1 MSVEKF
7 NHKRALQRK
16 LEGEWDFDHNAS
28 SQKLKQ
34 VSRVCQC
41 QEWHTSSRSDT
52 NTLTLFH
59 SHDATQEKVNKQTR
73 LNARLTTAL
82 NGIFEAVYRL
92 RPFSPRLTRLG
103 NQKTSDEVKLAVTLE
118 GNDTSSTLSTR
129 QDRPCSFNGML
140 EMINKARR
148 GKKGIILSML

>member
-1 MSVEKF
+1 VGF
-7 NHKRALQRK
+7 R
-16 LEGEWDFDHNAS
+16 
-28 SQKLKQ
+28 SQCLIPEAQ
-34 VSRVCQC
+34 ADLRSMPC
-41 QEWHTSSRSDT
+41 QERHTSSRSDT

-73 LNARLTTAL
+73 LNARLATAL
-82 NGIFEAVYRL
+82 NGVFEAVYRL

-103 NQKTSDEVKLAVTLE
+103 NQKTSDEVKLAVTFPWLE
-118 GNDTSSTLSTR
+118 GNDTNSTLSTR
-129 QDRPCSFNGML
+129 QDRPYSFNGML